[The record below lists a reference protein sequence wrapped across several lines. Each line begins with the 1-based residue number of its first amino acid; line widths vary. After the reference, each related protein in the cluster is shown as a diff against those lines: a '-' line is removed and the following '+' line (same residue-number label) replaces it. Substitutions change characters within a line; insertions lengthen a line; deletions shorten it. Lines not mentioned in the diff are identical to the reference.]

1 MSGSLPPSPSPN
13 PPPTNISLPP
23 ASTNSRTYRIT
34 ENTSN
39 IPIEEHRQLASEQ
52 PVASTSTT
60 SPSQTSHQTPQSGIK
75 RPASRDFE
83 DESPTMAKRLRR
95 ISVVKEEASQEQMRM
110 SPSSDSQDTENNQ
123 SSAKGKRPEQQTETA
138 PVKKKRTRTL
148 TTPHQAAVL
157 HALLAQVSPGPYFPT
172 L

>member
-1 MSGSLPPSPSPN
+1 MSGSLPPSSSPN
-13 PPPTNISLPP
+13 PLPTNISHSPT
-23 ASTNSRTYRIT
+23 STNSRTYRIT

-39 IPIEEHRQLASEQ
+39 IPIEEHRQLALEQ

-75 RPASRDFE
+75 RPASRNSE
-83 DESPTMAKRLRR
+83 DESPTMTKRLRR
-95 ISVVKEEASQEQMRM
+95 ISVVKEEASQEEMRM

-157 HALLAQVSPGPYFPT
+157 HALLAQVSPGPYFGT